1 MKSGRPRHFSKSN
14 KNLTFVLLSR
24 FDQWQTGWNVS
35 TAVVQPPIG
44 AGGQIHEGE
53 FCFLQTSIT
62 SSALRSCC
70 YDRSGSTGAA
80 EGDIN
85 LYVSVRQHALNGF
98 ISRYIVSCRSFD
110 RKSFDL
116 RSPLSIDDCYR
127 AIDNGADDL
136 WILAPVAPLNL

>member
-1 MKSGRPRHFSKSN
+1 M
-14 KNLTFVLLSR
+14 
-24 FDQWQTGWNVS
+24 
-35 TAVVQPPIG
+35 
-44 AGGQIHEGE
+44 
-53 FCFLQTSIT
+53 
-62 SSALRSCC
+62 
-70 YDRSGSTGAA
+70 GAA

-136 WILAPVAPLNL
+136 WILAPVAPPSTYKNGQSLRVWFSYRHAIGHSFA